1 MIKLGVDFDN
11 TLINYDALFKK
22 VAFEKKLVPH
32 DFPKSKSLIRNY
44 LIEHDQGNTFTMLQG
59 EIYGPRIFE
68 ASQSEGMFEA
78 LRELRN
84 NDVEIFI
91 ISHKTKNPYK
101 GISYDLH
108 NSALDWLHKNLFFE
122 KSGVNIS
129 RENVY
134 FEDTKEKKVQRIEAI
149 GCSHF
154 IDDLPE
160 ILNMISFRI
169 KKILYNPFDNKLT
182 QDNFISMLH
191 WSDLRKLLN

>member
-1 MIKLGVDFDN
+1 MINLGLDFDN
-11 TLINYDALFKK
+11 TLVSYDSLFRK
-22 VAFEKKLVPH
+22 AAIEKKLIPNN
-32 DFPKSKSLIRNY
+32 FPKSKKLIREY
-44 LIEHDQGNTFTMLQG
+44 LRERDQEDLFTLLQG
-59 EIYGPRIFE
+59 EIYGVRIFE
-68 ASQSEGMFEA
+68 ASQTEGMFSA
-78 LRELRN
+78 LKNLTNRGINLY
-84 NDVEIFI
+84 I

-160 ILNMISFRI
+160 IHQMLPSKI
-169 KKILYNPFDNKLT
+169 KRILYSKKEVDKFSGITMK
-182 QDNFISMLH
+182 H
-191 WSDLRKLLN
+191 WNNLEGIIKA